1 MVYVHV
7 PFCKS
12 FCTYCGFY
20 SEKCRTQEQL
30 SLYAGCIAKEI
41 EDRKDEI
48 RSSPL
53 RTIYI
58 GGGTPSVLPPDILGR
73 LARQILVAMGEG
85 SVREFTIEVNPED
98 IVEKGDEYVDG
109 LLALGVTRVS
119 MGVQSFDDRILRWM
133 NRRHDARRAGQAY
146 SMIRKAAQRAGRQ
159 VDVSIDLIFGVPGM
173 DDETWQDTVRK
184 AVSLGADEG
193 IAKPDH
199 ISAYQLSIE
208 EGSALEELLSSGR
221 CSEVPEDECERQ
233 YRTLCS
239 MLQESGYRHYEVS
252 NFALP
257 SHEAVHNSGYWSR
270 TPYVGLGPGAH
281 SLAIK
286 GDGTQVRSW
295 NSQVIPDGETVW
307 TSEHE
312 ILSEED
318 IRVEKIMLALRTAD
332 GISFDSLSRLADP
345 AALTTAL
352 EKGSLIRLPDGRV
365 RIPEDRFFISDDII
379 RRLI

>member
-30 SLYAGCIAKEI
+30 MLYAGCLEKEI
-41 EDRKDEI
+41 RERKDEI

-58 GGGTPSVLPPDILGR
+58 GGGTPSVLPLDVLRRIARLILE
-73 LARQILVAMGEG
+73 AMGEG
-85 SVREFTIEVNPED
+85 PVREFTIEVNPED

-109 LLALGVTRVS
+109 LLALGVTRIS
-119 MGVQSFDDRILRWM
+119 MGIQSFDDRILKWM
-133 NRRHDARRAGQAY
+133 NRRHDSARAVQAY
-146 SMIRKAAQRAGRQ
+146 SMVRKGAARAGRK
-159 VDVSIDLIFGVPGM
+159 VDVSIDLIFGVPGLSGSLW
-173 DDETWQDTVRK
+173 EDTVRK

-193 IAKPDH
+193 LDRPDH

-208 EGSALEELLSSGR
+208 EGSALEEILAKGR
-221 CSEVPEDECERQ
+221 CSEIPEDECERQ

-239 MLQESGYRHYEVS
+239 ILGAEGYSHYEIS

-257 SHEAVHNSGYWSR
+257 GHEAVHNSGYWKR
-270 TPYVGLGPGAH
+270 IPYVGLGPGAH
-281 SLAIK
+281 SFSILGEGA
-286 GDGTQVRSW
+286 QVRSW
-295 NSQVIPDGETVW
+295 NSQVIPDGKTAW
-307 TSEHE
+307 TSEKE
-312 ILSEED
+312 ILSEEEAK
-318 IRVEKIMLALRTAD
+318 VERLMLSMRTAD

-352 EKGSLIRLPDGRV
+352 EDGSLTVSDDGTV
-365 RIPEDRFFISDDII
+365 RIPESRFFVSDDII
-379 RRLI
+379 RRII